1 MTVLDVHTALI
12 VEIGPNR
19 PKTAT
24 DSLIQFRMRVWDLP
38 PLDSVSISIVRWR
51 DWYGRFWLAD
61 SSVIQRQEH
70 VSHKCRKRRFCSG
83 GLERS
88 LWARFWWP
96 LSGNDDLGN
105 SRWTEDFGARL
116 SGTTDEET
124 WKSSSP
130 AERYCVLNKDDD
142 SRESLCE
149 SYSKGLLGSSFSWNQ
164 LVRLKQPW

>member
-1 MTVLDVHTALI
+1 
-12 VEIGPNR
+12 
-19 PKTAT
+19 
-24 DSLIQFRMRVWDLP
+24 MRIA
-38 PLDSVSISIVRWR
+38 PLMNTFWILTSECAVR
-51 DWYGRFWLAD
+51 
-61 SSVIQRQEH
+61 EH

-130 AERYCVLNKDDD
+130 AERFGRLNPED
-142 SRESLCE
+142 SKKREKSGP
-149 SYSKGLLGSSFSWNQ
+149 K
-164 LVRLKQPW
+164 VRITVQET

>member
-1 MTVLDVHTALI
+1 MDRGPRLI
-12 VEIGPNR
+12 RWYNLG
-19 PKTAT
+19 
-24 DSLIQFRMRVWDLP
+24 MRVWDLP

-61 SSVIQRQEH
+61 SSVIQRQKH
-70 VSHKCRKRRFCSG
+70 VYHKCRKRRFCTG

-149 SYSKGLLGSSFSWNQ
+149 LLERPTRLFFFVEPTCTLKTA
-164 LVRLKQPW
+164 LVNKTGDNLANYLI

>member
-1 MTVLDVHTALI
+1 
-12 VEIGPNR
+12 
-19 PKTAT
+19 
-24 DSLIQFRMRVWDLP
+24 MRIA
-38 PLDSVSISIVRWR
+38 PLMNTSWILTSECAVR
-51 DWYGRFWLAD
+51 
-61 SSVIQRQEH
+61 EH

-130 AERYCVLNKDDD
+130 AERILISSAAKRCPSSPVRS
-142 SRESLCE
+142 SRSVFC
-149 SYSKGLLGSSFSWNQ
+149 GT
-164 LVRLKQPW
+164 